1 MNEPVSG
8 DGQMAPGKPDRSI
21 GMETLI
27 GYILLVGVVISI
39 ALLLAG
45 TIWHWFTT
53 RTLRLDYEIKSNNLW
68 DFLVT
73 SFTSGTLTPKT
84 VVNLGISVLL
94 LTPYLRVLA
103 SMLYFLFAERNW
115 KYSLFTFFV
124 FSVLSYSLFLRS
136 SQE

>member
-1 MNEPVSG
+1 MSEPVSG
-8 DGQMAPGKPDRSI
+8 DGEMVPGKPDRSI

-73 SFTSGTLTPKT
+73 SFTTGALTPKT
-84 VVNLGISVLL
+84 VVDLGISVLL

-124 FSVLSYSLFLRS
+124 FSVLSYSLFFNK
-136 SQE
+136 

>member
-124 FSVLSYSLFLRS
+124 FSVLSYSLFL
-136 SQE
+136 Q

>member
-1 MNEPVSG
+1 MSEPVSG
-8 DGQMAPGKPDRSI
+8 DGEMVPGKPDRSI

>member
-1 MNEPVSG
+1 MSEPVSG
-8 DGQMAPGKPDRSI
+8 DGEMVPGKPDRSI

-45 TIWHWFTT
+45 TVWHWFTT

-73 SFTSGTLTPKT
+73 SFTTGALTPKT
-84 VVNLGISVLL
+84 VVDLGISVLL

-124 FSVLSYSLFLRS
+124 FSVLSYSLFL
-136 SQE
+136 Q

>member
-1 MNEPVSG
+1 MSEPVSG
-8 DGQMAPGKPDRSI
+8 DGEMVSGKPDRSI

-27 GYILLVGVVISI
+27 GYILLVGVLSSI
-39 ALLLAG
+39 VLLLVG
-45 TIWHWFTT
+45 TGWHWLDT
-53 RTLRLDYEIKSNNLW
+53 RTLRLDYEIKSKNLW

-73 SFTSGTLTPKT
+73 SFTTGALTPKT
-84 VVNLGISVLL
+84 VVDLGISVLL

>member
-27 GYILLVGVVISI
+27 GYILLIGVLSSI
-39 ALLLAG
+39 LLLLAG
-45 TIWHWFTT
+45 TAWHLLATGTIRF
-53 RTLRLDYEIKSNNLW
+53 DYRIESVNLW

>member
-1 MNEPVSG
+1 MSEPVSG
-8 DGQMAPGKPDRSI
+8 DGQMAPGKTDRSI

-27 GYILLVGVVISI
+27 GYILLIGVLSSI
-39 ALLLAG
+39 LLLLAG
-45 TIWHWFTT
+45 TAWHWLDTD
-53 RTLRLDYEIKSNNLW
+53 TLRMDYKIEGKNLW
-68 DFLVT
+68 DFLIT
-73 SFTSGTLTPKT
+73 SFTTGGLSPKS

-124 FSVLSYSLFLRS
+124 FSVLSYSLFL
-136 SQE
+136 Q